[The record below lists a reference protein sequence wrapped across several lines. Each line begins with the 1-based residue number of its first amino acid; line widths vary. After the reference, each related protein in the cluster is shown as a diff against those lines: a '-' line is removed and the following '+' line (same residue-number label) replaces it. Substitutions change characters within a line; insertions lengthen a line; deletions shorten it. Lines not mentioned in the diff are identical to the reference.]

1 MWSIAAI
8 ATILI
13 KVFVPSPNTQVAVSS
28 NLAGIDVS
36 HRYSVERLVQDVFVG
51 GACRNTFNIKGIG
64 NDGGIGYFENGQSII
79 GINRG
84 IVLSTGPIENSKGP
98 NDSRRISGDFK
109 DLNGDPDLK
118 QLSQLNIQD
127 AVGIEFDFVPLDSV
141 VTFRYVFASEEYC
154 EFVGSNFNDVFGFFV
169 SGPGINGTFA
179 NQAINVALVPGTRD
193 YVSINTINHNTNS
206 NYYVGNELKDDAD
219 RCNIPW
225 SNSPNLGNIQYDGYT
240 RVMTATLKLK
250 PCETYHLRL
259 VISDVND
266 GQFDSAV
273 FLEAES
279 FNIGGSINLAVGEG
293 VQEDTIVEGCGE
305 GQFLVSRKDPTQTT
319 LPLTIGIR
327 VASASQAKVGI
338 DFKPLPSSVTI
349 PSGKVSTIIKIES
362 ILDNEQESLEDII
375 LELDFPCSCI
385 SDTARLLIEDPPQ
398 LNTGLKTLE
407 SCIGD
412 TVTLQLKPSGGIPPY
427 RIRWSN
433 GDTLAQ
439 FKAIAKIDTTYRLSM
454 RDACGRVITDEVI
467 VRRRKPPE
475 ARLNSLREVCSNDT
489 VAIPV
494 YFSGFAP
501 FTFTYSLNG
510 VAQQKIET
518 FDNPYLIRT
527 TQEGRI
533 ELQDFRDALCSGKVT
548 GRAEIR
554 NYQLKTL
561 ANTEQ
566 VSCFAANDGSIRV
579 DVAGGTAPYRFNWNT
594 SPDNSPMLQNL
605 AAGQY
610 TLTITDAN
618 GCFTN
623 IEVELRQPPVLDSI
637 TFDCQEF
644 SGPFIS
650 FAASGGTPPYLYSI
664 NGAPFQNEQV
674 FSQLNSGERYALRIQ
689 DAAGCVVRQNFIMPS
704 RFDKMVELDPAILLE
719 LGQAYTFS
727 PKLNIPQ
734 SLIKSVKWQPAS
746 GLSCSDCL
754 KPDLLNALKNDT
766 YTIQM
771 EDIFGCIGS
780 AFINVKLNQQID
792 LYMPNA
798 FSPNGDGL
806 NDLLVVYANRDQIQR
821 VLRIQVFNRWGLMLH
836 EDQDFLPNEGRRG
849 WDGRYKGIDLRPDV
863 YTYQVT
869 VELANGQIQTRK
881 GEVTLMR

>member
-1 MWSIAAI
+1 MWNIAAI

-13 KVFVPSPNTQVAVSS
+13 KMFGPTPAPKTAPFP
-28 NLAGIDVS
+28 LAGIDVS
-36 HRYSVERLVQDVFVG
+36 HRYGVERLVQDIFVG

-64 NDGGIGYFENGQSII
+64 NSEGIGYFENGQSI

-84 IVLSTGPIENSKGP
+84 IILSTGHIENSEGP

-109 DLNGDPDLK
+109 DVSGDPDLK

-127 AVGIEFDFVPLDSV
+127 AVGIEFDFVPLDSL

-169 SGPGINGTFA
+169 SGPGINGTFS
-179 NQAINVALVPGTRD
+179 NQAINVALVPGTQD
-193 YVSINTINHNTNS
+193 YVSINTINHNINS
-206 NYYVGNELKDDAD
+206 SYYVGNELKDDAD
-219 RCNIPW
+219 RCGIPW
-225 SNSPNLGNIQYDGYT
+225 SNSSNLGNIQYDGYT
-240 RVMTATLKLK
+240 KVMTATLKLK

-259 VISDVND
+259 MISDVND

-279 FNIGGSINLAVGEG
+279 FNIGGSINLAVGDG
-293 VQEDTIVEGCGE
+293 VQEDTITEGCDE
-305 GQFLVSRKDPTQTT
+305 GQFMVSRKDPTQTT

-327 VASASQAKVGI
+327 VAGASQAKAGV

-349 PSGKVSTIIKIES
+349 PSGKVSTTIKIES
-362 ILDNEQESLEDII
+362 ILDMVNEDLEDII

-385 SDTARLLIEDPPQ
+385 TDTARLYIEDPPP
-398 LNTGLKTLE
+398 LSTGLKTIE

-412 TVTLQLKPSGGIPPY
+412 TVILKMEPTGGIPPY

-433 GDTLAQ
+433 GDTLTQ
-439 FKAIAKIDTTYRLSM
+439 FRALAKIDTTYRLTM
-454 RDACGRVITDEVI
+454 RDACGRILDDEVI

-475 ARLNSLREVCSNDT
+475 ARLNTLREVCTNDT
-489 VAIPV
+489 VSIPI
-494 YFSGFAP
+494 YFSGLSP
-501 FTFTYSLNG
+501 YTFTYSING
-510 VAQQKIET
+510 VVQQKVET
-518 FDNPYLIRT
+518 FDNPYVINTAL
-527 TQEGRI
+527 EGRI
-533 ELQDFRDALCSGKVT
+533 ELLNFHDAICAGKVS

-561 ANTEQ
+561 ATSRQ
-566 VSCFAANDGSIRV
+566 VSCYAADDGSIRV
-579 DVAGGTAPYRFNWNT
+579 DVAGGTAPYRFDWNG
-594 SPDNSPMLQNL
+594 SAANSPTIQNL
-605 AAGQY
+605 AAGKY
-610 TLTITDAN
+610 AVTITDAK

-623 IEVELRQPPVLDSI
+623 VEVEVRQPSALDSI

-664 NGAPFQNEQV
+664 DGAPFQNEHV
-674 FSQLNSGERYALRIQ
+674 FSQLNSGDRYALRIQ
-689 DAAGCVVRQNFIMPS
+689 DAAGCMINQNFIMPS
-704 RFDKMVELDPAILLE
+704 RFDKMVELDAAVLLE
-719 LGQAYTFS
+719 LGQEYIMS
-727 PKLNIPQ
+727 PRLNIPE
-734 SLIKSVKWQPAS
+734 SLLKSVRWQPII
-746 GLSCSDCL
+746 GLSCADCL
-754 KPDLLNALKNDT
+754 KPSLQALKNDT
-766 YTIQM
+766 YTIIT

-780 AFINVKLNQQID
+780 AFINVKLNQQLD

-806 NDLLVVYANRDQIQR
+806 NDLLVVYANRDQIHR
-821 VLRIQVFNRWGLMLH
+821 ISRIQVFNRWGLLLH

-849 WDGRYKGIDLRPDV
+849 WDGRFKGYNMLPGV
-863 YTYQVT
+863 YTYLVT
-869 VELANGQIQTRK
+869 VELADGQVQTRK